1 MEKNFFAHKN
11 KNFSFPMKNKTGN
24 TTRIIDRCV
33 QELFKK
39 GFTYVYDGRGTS
51 NQDEQTE
58 ITFRLFV
65 DRLEREHPKAKY
77 VSRYGEYD
85 RIWCYKVEIHNL

>member
-1 MEKNFFAHKN
+1 MENNFFAHEN

-24 TTRIIDRCV
+24 TTRIIEMFI
-33 QELFKK
+33 QELFSK
-39 GFTYVYDGRGTS
+39 GITYVYDGRGTS
-51 NQDEQTE
+51 TQKEQTE
-58 ITFRLFV
+58 KALTLFV

-85 RIWCYKVEIHNL
+85 GIWCYKFETHNL